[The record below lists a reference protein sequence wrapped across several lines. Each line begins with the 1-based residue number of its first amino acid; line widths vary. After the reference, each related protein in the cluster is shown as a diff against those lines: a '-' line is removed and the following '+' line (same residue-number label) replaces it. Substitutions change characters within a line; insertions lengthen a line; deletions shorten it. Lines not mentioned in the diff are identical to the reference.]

1 MESRIK
7 RKVLIFEDNRHL
19 RDSLYFLVNAS
30 AGFNCAEAFGD
41 ARSVML
47 HVGRHLPDVVIM
59 DIELPGTSGIEA
71 TRMIREKYPAIK
83 ILILT
88 VFEDS
93 EKIFQSLCAGG
104 SGYLLKTATP
114 EQILQALQDIEA
126 GGTPLSPTVAR
137 IMVHFFNANYAER
150 REDYHLT
157 PKEIEVLH
165 ALVDGQS
172 YKMIAGT
179 MATTLE
185 TTKTHIK
192 NIYRKLHVSSSPEAV
207 ALAIRQRLV

>member
-1 MESRIK
+1 METTGK
-7 RKVLIFEDNRHL
+7 KKVLIFEDNRHL
-19 RDSLYFLVNAS
+19 RDSLYFLINAS
-30 AGFNCAEAFGD
+30 SSFYCAEAFPD
-41 ARSVML
+41 ARQVL
-47 HVGRHLPDVVIM
+47 HHVAMHKPDVVVM
-59 DIELPGTSGIEA
+59 DIEMPGITGIEA
-71 TRMIREKYPAIK
+71 TRLVKADFPQIR

-114 EQILQALQDIEA
+114 EQILQALRDLEG
-126 GGTPLSPTVAR
+126 GGTPLSPTVAK
-137 IMVHFFNANYAER
+137 IMVQFFNANYSAQ

-157 PKEIEVLH
+157 PKETEVLQC
-165 ALVDGQS
+165 LVDGMS

-179 MATTLE
+179 MKIALE
-185 TTKTHIK
+185 TIKTHIK

-207 ALAIRQRLV
+207 AIAIRQRLV